1 MKLASELQRSL
12 LELAPL
18 ERAGDSSVVS
28 EEQQKRD
35 RLTKELADARSVLG
49 TSQVN
54 ISDIEV
60 DIRRIE
66 ADMSKL
72 RQREKANKAGLGA
85 AVDVEQRRDL
95 QHDLSTTYRRL
106 DDLRGELKE
115 CHDELHALRA
125 TAERHKARVAELS
138 DALDRIT
145 VPTDNRAERIS
156 EPRALF
162 VAATLAD
169 YDDQVEVYGV
179 GAAAFNGRTCGGCF
193 IVLPPMS
200 VSQIRN
206 APADDVP
213 RCPDCGT
220 YLVRTTAG
228 DAQ

>member
-12 LELAPL
+12 LELATL

-106 DDLRGELKE
+106 DDLR
-115 CHDELHALRA
+115 DELHALRA

-156 EPRALF
+156 ELRALF
-162 VAATLAD
+162 DAATLAD

-228 DAQ
+228 DAP

>member
-12 LELAPL
+12 LELATL
-18 ERAGDSSVVS
+18 ERAGDSPVVS

-106 DDLRGELKE
+106 DDL
-115 CHDELHALRA
+115 HDELHALRA

-145 VPTDNRAERIS
+145 VPTDNCAERIS
-156 EPRALF
+156 ELRALF
-162 VAATLAD
+162 DAATLAD

-179 GAAAFNGRTCGGCF
+179 GAAAFNGRACGGCF
-193 IVLPPMS
+193 IVLPPTS

>member
-1 MKLASELQRSL
+1 MKLAFELQRSL
-12 LELAPL
+12 LELATL
-18 ERAGDSSVVS
+18 ERAGDSPVVS

-66 ADMSKL
+66 AD
-72 RQREKANKAGLGA
+72 KAGLGA

-156 EPRALF
+156 ELRALF
-162 VAATLAD
+162 DAATLAD
-169 YDDQVEVYGV
+169 YDDQVDVYGV
-179 GAAAFNGRTCGGCF
+179 GAAAFNGRACGGCF
-193 IVLPPMS
+193 IVLPPTS

>member
-12 LELAPL
+12 LELATL

-66 ADMSKL
+66 ADMSK
-72 RQREKANKAGLGA
+72 QREKANKAGLGA

-156 EPRALF
+156 ELRALF
-162 VAATLAD
+162 DAVTLAD

-213 RCPDCGT
+213 RCPDCAT

>member
-1 MKLASELQRSL
+1 MKLASEPHRSL
-12 LELAPL
+12 LELATP

-106 DDLRGELKE
+106 HDLRGELKE

-145 VPTDNRAERIS
+145 VPTDNCAERIS
-156 EPRALF
+156 ELRALF
-162 VAATLAD
+162 DAATLAD

>member
-1 MKLASELQRSL
+1 M
-12 LELAPL
+12 
-18 ERAGDSSVVS
+18 
-28 EEQQKRD
+28 
-35 RLTKELADARSVLG
+35 
-49 TSQVN
+49 
-54 ISDIEV
+54 

-145 VPTDNRAERIS
+145 VPTDNCAERIS
-156 EPRALF
+156 ELRALF
-162 VAATLAD
+162 DAATLAD

-193 IVLPPMS
+193 IVLPPTS

>member
-1 MKLASELQRSL
+1 MKLAFELQRSL
-12 LELAPL
+12 LELATL
-18 ERAGDSSVVS
+18 ERAGDSPVVS

-106 DDLRGELKE
+106 DDL
-115 CHDELHALRA
+115 HALRA

-156 EPRALF
+156 ELRALF
-162 VAATLAD
+162 DAATLAD
-169 YDDQVEVYGV
+169 YDDQVDVYGV
-179 GAAAFNGRTCGGCF
+179 GAAAFNGRACGGCF
-193 IVLPPMS
+193 IVLPPTS

>member
-12 LELAPL
+12 LELATL

-106 DDLRGELKE
+106 DALRGELKE

-156 EPRALF
+156 ELRALF
-162 VAATLAD
+162 DAATLAD
-169 YDDQVEVYGV
+169 YDDQVDVYGV
-179 GAAAFNGRTCGGCF
+179 GAAAFNVRTCGGCF
-193 IVLPPMS
+193 IVLPPTS